1 MDLPTITRL
10 YQYNS
15 WANERALN
23 AASRLAPA
31 DFTRDLKS
39 SYRSIRDTLTHIVW
53 AEWIWLQRWNGVSP
67 TMVFSP
73 DDFPSTAILRE
84 RFQAV
89 AAERFALLE
98 RLTAEQLRQVVEYTN
113 LKGEIWRYPLWEQ
126 LYHVVNHSTYHRGQI
141 ASMLRQ
147 VGAVAEAVDFLD
159 YCDETASD
167 A

>member
-1 MDLPTITRL
+1 MDLPTIRTL
-10 YQYNS
+10 YRYNS

-23 AASRLAPA
+23 AASRVPPA

-67 TMVFSP
+67 TVVFSP
-73 DDFPSTAILRE
+73 DDFPSTTILRE

-89 AAERFALLE
+89 AAERFALLD
-98 RLTAEQLRQVVEYTN
+98 RLNAEQLRQVVAYTN
-113 LKGEIWRYPLWEQ
+113 LKGETWRYPLWEQ

-147 VGAVAEAVDFLD
+147 VRAVPEAVDFLE
-159 YCDETASD
+159 YCDEAASG

>member
-1 MDLPTITRL
+1 MDLPTITTL
-10 YQYNS
+10 YQFNS
-15 WANERALN
+15 WANERALS
-23 AASRLAPA
+23 ATSRLAPA

-39 SYRSIRDTLTHIVW
+39 SYGSIRDTLTHIVW

-67 TMVFSP
+67 TKVFSP

-84 RFQAV
+84 RFQTV

-98 RLTAEQLRQVVEYTN
+98 GLGAKQLHQVVQYTN
-113 LKGEIWRYPLWEQ
+113 LKGEIRRYPLWEQ

-147 VGAVAEAVDFLD
+147 VGAVADPVDFLD
-159 YCDETASD
+159 YRD
-167 A
+167 ATVPD

>member
-1 MDLPTITRL
+1 MDLPTITML

-31 DFTRDLKS
+31 DFTRDLTS
-39 SYRSIRDTLTHIVW
+39 SYSSIRDTLTHIVW
-53 AEWIWLQRWNGVSP
+53 AEWIWLQRWTGVSP

-73 DDFPSTAILRE
+73 ADFPSTTILRE
-84 RFQAV
+84 RLQAV

-98 RLTAEQLRQVVEYTN
+98 RLTGDELQRVVEYAN
-113 LKGEIWRYPLWEQ
+113 LKGEILRYPLWEQ
-126 LYHVVNHSTYHRGQI
+126 LYHVVNHSMYHRGQI

-147 VGAVAEAVDFLD
+147 VGAVAEAGDFLD
-159 YCDETASD
+159 YRD
-167 A
+167 ATTSHP